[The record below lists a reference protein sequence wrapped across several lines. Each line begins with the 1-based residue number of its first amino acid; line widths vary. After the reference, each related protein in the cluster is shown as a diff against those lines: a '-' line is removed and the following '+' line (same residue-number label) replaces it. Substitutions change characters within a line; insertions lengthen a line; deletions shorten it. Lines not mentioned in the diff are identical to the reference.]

1 MTKSKNV
8 EIAKSVYAA
17 SIDSRIEREVTLNKM
32 TATNRDKLVK
42 ASAHFN
48 QSAVVKFLK
57 TNKVDENFAT
67 RSTIANQMFD
77 VYSIDAMSSI
87 MLYSLNL
94 TSKMKSNCYEIIR
107 TCLQLDKAK
116 LEVTQDD
123 LICSLDKARVT
134 KDATRM
140 KHIFKR
146 DTQFESA
153 DRQVKLVL
161 HALLAL
167 NILTVKSN
175 RVYAVNSDSAV
186 TSAISAKMFA

>member
-1 MTKSKNV
+1 MTK
-8 EIAKSVYAA
+8 KSEVIVKSAYAA
-17 SIDSRIEREVTLNKM
+17 SIDARIDREVTLNKM
-32 TATNRDKLVK
+32 TSTNRDKLAK

-48 QSAVVKFLK
+48 QSAVVAFLK
-57 TNKVDENFAT
+57 KNKVDESFAT

-94 TSKMKSNCYEIIR
+94 TSKMKSNCYEVIR

-123 LICSLDKARVT
+123 LLCSLDKQRTT

-146 DTQFESA
+146 DSQFESA

-175 RVYAVNSDSAV
+175 RVYAVNANSSV
-186 TSAISAKMFA
+186 TQAISAKMFA